1 MKSYIFILLFVSSSL
16 VAYSQ
21 RREIDKRSIIA
32 VMEQTDDGFDN
43 YFKLKDGTKIGVDS
57 LYLFDMTPDCESEG
71 YIRFHDRGTDKVGMF
86 DGNGK
91 IAIPAEYSVMTP
103 FMNGMS
109 VVIKDGRREYW
120 GASNNEHWSWVGT
133 ECLIDKKNQVLVKD
147 FSYNKHLDFFSIQQ
161 EDAPSKDT
169 CRVSF
174 PGVNG
179 KYYTFVDMKKEFEQ
193 WLRKE
198 ILADLSKEKLSKHCY
213 RDVYSYKVKKGWMA
227 EERRKFINDEFV
239 SIKERLLNL
248 HNDNTE
254 SFVSM
259 DDLNWFIYKKKEFR
273 KYFNE
278 CGEPMTY
285 KYPVMSLIISHG
297 SKEKHTQDIFT
308 FLRTEEGYKL
318 LAVTLRQINDIK

>member
-1 MKSYIFILLFVSSSL
+1 MTY
-16 VAYSQ
+16 AQ
-21 RREIDKRSIIA
+21 RREVDKRSIIA

-43 YFKLKDGTKIGVDS
+43 YYKLKDGSKIGEDS

-71 YIRFHDRGTDKVGMF
+71 YIRFHDRITDKVGMF

-103 FMNGMS
+103 FRNGMS

-120 GASNNEHWSWVGT
+120 GANNDEHWSWVG
-133 ECLIDKKNQVLVKD
+133 EEWLIDKNNHVLVKD
-147 FSYNKHLDFFSIQQ
+147 FSYDKHLDFFSVQQ
-161 EDAPSKDT
+161 EDVPSKDT

-174 PGVNG
+174 LGVNG
-179 KYYTFVDMKKEFEQ
+179 KYYTFLDMKKDFEL
-193 WLRKE
+193 WFKNEVLT
-198 ILADLSKEKLSKHCY
+198 DLSKEKFLKHCY
-213 RDVYSYKVKKGWMA
+213 RDIYNYKAKKGWTA
-227 EERRKFINDEFV
+227 EERRKYVNDEFI

-254 SFVSM
+254 FFISM
-259 DDLNWFIYKKKEFR
+259 DDLNWFIYKKREFR

-285 KYPVMSLIISHG
+285 KYPVMSVIISHG

-308 FLRTEEGYKL
+308 FLRTDEGYKL
-318 LAVTLRQINDIK
+318 LAVTLR